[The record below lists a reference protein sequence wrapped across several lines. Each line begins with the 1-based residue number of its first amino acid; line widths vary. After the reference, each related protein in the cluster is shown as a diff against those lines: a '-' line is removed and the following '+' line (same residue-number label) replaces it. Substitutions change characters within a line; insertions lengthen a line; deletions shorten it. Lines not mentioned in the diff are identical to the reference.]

1 MLEDAYN
8 DRGSRTTMQWVSQ
21 VTKGLETSFSM
32 VTLDAVEAEQLS
44 SVNDLA
50 MRVNELKNFVSQP
63 GLQNMFMI
71 HTISEDGT
79 QRDVTVPRVNLLDNY
94 GTVSLEQV
102 KASTRWVKEYGDDH
116 LVWAET
122 ITQRLVEASCES
134 NLREQVSEELMGID
148 PFCL

>member
-1 MLEDAYN
+1 MSL
-8 DRGSRTTMQWVSQ
+8 
-21 VTKGLETSFSM
+21 
-32 VTLDAVEAEQLS
+32 
-44 SVNDLA
+44 
-50 MRVNELKNFVSQP
+50 
-63 GLQNMFMI
+63 
-71 HTISEDGT
+71 
-79 QRDVTVPRVNLLDNY
+79 LLDNY